1 VTGTFSWIQ
10 GGPHVLGIK
19 GHLCSGGGN
28 FPPTQNS
35 IIVDS
40 MKIVTIIPA
49 YNEEAKIEEVV
60 KEALKH
66 GDVIVV
72 DDGSTDNTSILAK
85 KAGATVIKH
94 ERNKG
99 KGAAIKT
106 GVKRIIDKG
115 YDVIVLMDGDGQH
128 DPQYIE
134 SLASRINGAQMVIG
148 SRFMDDISKMPL
160 HRRFSNRI
168 TTYLLDHLTGYQLT
182 DSQSGFKAI
191 NADHALLLLKIPYN
205 DYIYESELIRMA
217 AAHNLIID
225 EVPIGCHYAKEKS
238 YIGVADLL
246 KYIIFI
252 MRVLSHK
259 IIKRIGNYLDL

>member
-1 VTGTFSWIQ
+1 
-10 GGPHVLGIK
+10 
-19 GHLCSGGGN
+19 
-28 FPPTQNS
+28 
-35 IIVDS
+35 
-40 MKIVTIIPA
+40 MKIVIIIPA
-49 YNEEAKIEEVV
+49 YNEEAKIGEVV
-60 KEALKH
+60 KEAIKY

-85 KAGATVIKH
+85 KAGASVIKH
-94 ERNKG
+94 VKNKG

-106 GVKRIIDKG
+106 GIRAIINSG

-134 SLASRINGAQMVIG
+134 SLASRINGAHIIIG

-168 TTYLLDHLTGYQLT
+168 TTYLLDYLTGYQLT

-191 NADHALLLLKIPYN
+191 SADQAQLLLEIPYD
-205 DYIYESELIRMA
+205 DYIYESELIRVA
-217 AAHNLIID
+217 AAHGLIID
-225 EVPIGCHYAKEKS
+225 EVPIGCHYDMEKS
-238 YIGVADLL
+238 YIGLSDLL

-252 MRVLSHK
+252 TQALSHK
-259 IIKRIGNYLDL
+259 IIKKIRMRLNNL